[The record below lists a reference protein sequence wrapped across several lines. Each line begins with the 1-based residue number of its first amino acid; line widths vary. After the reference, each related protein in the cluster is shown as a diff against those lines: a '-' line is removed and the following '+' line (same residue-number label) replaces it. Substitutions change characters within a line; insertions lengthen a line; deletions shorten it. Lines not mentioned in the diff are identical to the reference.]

1 MPFKIKPG
9 LILVRENKEG
19 VRITYR
25 VLQIGGSSWYMEIIN
40 KTLIEKARGVFGDVF
55 IFPLVVGECNGVIY
69 LERYIIENLEKFGI
83 YKSECESIRVFTGNG
98 FIKALRKWKELGL

>member
-1 MPFKIKPG
+1 MSVKIKPG

-25 VLQIGGSSWYMEIIN
+25 VLWIGSSWYMEIIN
-40 KTLIEKARGVFGDVF
+40 KTLIEKARDVFGDVLV
-55 IFPLVVGECNGVIY
+55 FPLVAGECNGMIY

-83 YKSECESIRVFTGNG
+83 HKSECESIGVFTGNG
-98 FIKALRKWKELGL
+98 FIKALLKWKELGL